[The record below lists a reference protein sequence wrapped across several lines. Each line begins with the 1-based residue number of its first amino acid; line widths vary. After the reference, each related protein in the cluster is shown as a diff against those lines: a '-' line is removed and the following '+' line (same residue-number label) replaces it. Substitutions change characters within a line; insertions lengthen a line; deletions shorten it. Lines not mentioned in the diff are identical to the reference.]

1 MRGKALKREQKGFT
15 FVEVMIV
22 CLILTG
28 VIGGFFGV
36 YNAGFVLNEQ
46 LKSSVIAICDGR
58 SILENMRNIDPFD
71 VTNLVASYPNGGFV
85 GGYNNLPQETVQVN
99 YENIAADPIKVTVT
113 VTWRGAGERVHT
125 ERLVTFLTKH

>member
-1 MRGKALKREQKGFT
+1 MRGESSKRKQKGFT

-28 VIGGFFGV
+28 VIAGFIGV

-71 VTNLVASYPNGGFV
+71 VTNLLASYPDAGFV
-85 GGYNNLPQETVQVN
+85 AGYNNLQQETVQVN
-99 YENIAADPIKVTVT
+99 YENVAADPIKVTIT
-113 VTWRGAGERVHT
+113 VTWHGAGERVHT
-125 ERLVTFLTKH
+125 ERLVTFLTKR